1 MSISKTRAATY
12 RRVSSEGQR
21 DNTSLPEQKRLT
33 RAEAERRDWEIVAE
47 YADEGISGKLEDR
60 PGWQQM
66 LRDAKD
72 GKFDALIV
80 LNVKRFSRNSAHA
93 IQQAN
98 NLHEL
103 GVSIVSLRE
112 KFDYSTPA
120 GRAMYGVMAVF
131 AELDRETIVEG
142 TAAGQ
147 RGAARMGR
155 WPGSKPPF
163 GWRLEGLKKDARP
176 VPDEREREVL
186 RTMHQLFV
194 KERLSTAEVAE
205 RLNLMGLRPRQAATW
220 QYQTVR
226 QTATNPTLWTG
237 ESEWGAAVRGNY
249 RPHRKVTKMN
259 RDGTPK
265 YGDTVTVELGNPVF
279 TRQEWQALQR
289 AVNRRAGWSPS
300 APQRQMLTGRLFGPC
315 EFGKHYDGVTT
326 KSRPSHWYT
335 CAGRRYRSKEQP
347 RCTCTQI
354 KGPAIDE
361 PVWAELAAMLAD
373 PERLERL
380 ARQWLELD
388 DDADLNDEA
397 PMTAALRKQEATLE
411 RAMTRAKDLYLM
423 ADDPAEHLATVER
436 LRGELADVR
445 ERLEAMA
452 SMQTRRADQAQRITD
467 VAALAER
474 ARGRLADAS
483 AAMRRE
489 VVELLDVRVIV
500 SDIVAGRP
508 QAITIHGVLDPS
520 MFLPADA
527 AERKP
532 AQQGGSCL
540 WSFSSCLS
548 ACCSPYSP
556 ASSSCVSGSADRLPE
571 RTIHV
576 QNSLSRVSSALGER
590 RTG

>member
-1 MSISKTRAATY
+1 MNVPKRAAY
-12 RRVSSEGQR
+12 YARVSTDLQV
-21 DNTSLPEQKRLT
+21 DNTSLPEQREIC
-33 RAEAERRDWEIVAE
+33 EATIKARGWELVDA
-47 YADEGISGKLEDR
+47 YVDEGLSGTDANR
-60 PGWQQM
+60 PEWRRM
-66 LRDAKD
+66 LQDARD
-72 GKFDALIV
+72 GKVDAVVVAKLDRFARKAGDAIRETDRLSDMGV
-80 LNVKRFSRNSAHA
+80 DLVVVKEQ
-93 IQQAN
+93 I
-98 NLHEL
+98 
-103 GVSIVSLRE
+103 
-112 KFDYSTPA
+112 DMSTPA
-120 GRAMYGVMAVF
+120 GRAMRTMLAGF
-131 AELDRETIVEG
+131 AEFERDTIVAR

-147 RGAARMGR
+147 RAKGR
-155 WPGSKPPF
+155 AGGWAGSKPPF

-186 RTMHQLFV
+186 RAMHQLFV
-194 KERLSTAEVAE
+194 KERLTTAKVAE

-237 ESEWGAAVRGNY
+237 ETSWGAAKTGNY

-265 YGDTVTVELGNPVF
+265 YGDTVTVTLGDPVF

-289 AVNRRAGWSPS
+289 AVNRKASWTPS

-315 EFGKHYDGVTT
+315 DFGKHYDGVTT
-326 KSRPSHWYT
+326 KSRPNPFYI
-335 CAGRRYRSKEQP
+335 CAGKRYRSKEQP

-361 PVWAELAAMLAD
+361 PVWAEIAAMLAD

-388 DDADLNDEA
+388 DDADLNDDSA
-397 PMTAALRKQEATLE
+397 MVAALRKQEATLE

-436 LRGELADVR
+436 LRGELGDVR
-445 ERLEAMA
+445 ERLEGLA
-452 SMQTRRADQAQRITD
+452 SMHARRADEAQRITD

-474 ARGRLADAS
+474 ARGRLENAS

-508 QAITIHGVLDPS
+508 QAITVHGVLDPS

-532 AQQGGSCL
+532 SVAAG
-540 WSFSSCLS
+540 
-548 ACCSPYSP
+548 CSL
-556 ASSSCVSGSADRLPE
+556 SSSSSSRSRCSSPSTRDSSSSGSASADR
-571 RTIHV
+571 
-576 QNSLSRVSSALGER
+576 
-590 RTG
+590 

>member
-1 MSISKTRAATY
+1 MANASIKRAAY
-12 RRVSSEGQR
+12 YARVSTDLQV
-21 DNTSLPEQKRLT
+21 DNTSLPEQREIC
-33 RAEAERRDWEIVAE
+33 EATIKARGWELVDT
-47 YADEGISGKLEDR
+47 YVDEGLSGTDANR
-60 PGWQQM
+60 PEWRRM
-66 LRDAKD
+66 LQDARD
-72 GKFDALIV
+72 GKVDAVVVAKLDRFARKAGDAIRETDRLSDMGV
-80 LNVKRFSRNSAHA
+80 DLVVVKEQ
-93 IQQAN
+93 I
-98 NLHEL
+98 
-103 GVSIVSLRE
+103 
-112 KFDYSTPA
+112 DMSTPA
-120 GRAMYGVMAVF
+120 GRAMRTMLAGF
-131 AELDRETIVEG
+131 AEFERDTIVAR

-147 RGAARMGR
+147 RAKGR
-155 WPGSKPPF
+155 AGGWAGSKPPF
-163 GWRLEGLKKDARP
+163 GWRLEGLKKDAHP

-186 RTMHQLFV
+186 RTMHHLFV

-237 ESEWGAAVRGNY
+237 ETAWGAPS
-249 RPHRKVTKMN
+249 RPDHARRKYAHVTKMN

-265 YGDTVTVELGNPVF
+265 YGDTVTVSLGDPVF

-289 AVNRRAGWSPS
+289 AVNRRASWTPS

-315 EFGKHYDGVTT
+315 DFGKHYDGVAT
-326 KSRPSHWYT
+326 KSRPNHWYT
-335 CAGRRYRSKEQP
+335 CAGKRYRSKEQP
-347 RCTCTQI
+347 RCSCPQI
-354 KGPAIDE
+354 KGPGIDE
-361 PVWAELAAMLAD
+361 AVWAELAAMLAD

-388 DDADLNDEA
+388 DDADLNDDA

-474 ARGRLADAS
+474 AKGRLADAS

-508 QAITIHGVLDPS
+508 QVVTIHGVLDPS
-520 MFLPADA
+520 MFLPSGQPAE
-527 AERKP
+527 AERSSLRGWFP
-532 AQQGGSCL
+532 AE
-540 WSFSSCLS
+540 
-548 ACCSPYSP
+548 PI
-556 ASSSCVSGSADRLPE
+556 LPPFPF
-571 RTIHV
+571 
-576 QNSLSRVSSALGER
+576 ALEVAA
-590 RTG
+590 

>member
-1 MSISKTRAATY
+1 MSVAKVTRAATY

-21 DNTSLPEQKRLT
+21 DNTSLPEQRRLT
-33 RAEAERRDWEIVAE
+33 REEAERRGWEVVAE

-60 PGWQQM
+60 PGWRQM
-66 LRDAKD
+66 LQDARD
-72 GKFDALIV
+72 GKFDALLV

-98 NLHEL
+98 NLHEF
-103 GVSIVSLRE
+103 GVALVSLRE
-112 KFDYSTPA
+112 NFDYSTPA

-131 AELDRETIVEG
+131 AELDRETIVEN

-147 RGAARMGR
+147 RAKGR
-155 WPGSKPPF
+155 AGGWAGSKPPF

-186 RTMHQLFV
+186 RAMHHLFV

-205 RLNLMGLRPRQAATW
+205 RLNEAGLHPRIAAAW

-226 QTATNPTLWTG
+226 QTVTNPTLWTG
-237 ESEWGAAVRGNY
+237 ETEWGAPSRSH
-249 RPHRKVTKMN
+249 RPHAHVTKMN

-265 YGDTVTVELGNPVF
+265 WGETVRVVLGDPVF

-289 AVNRRAGWSPS
+289 AVNRRAGWTPA

-315 EFGKHYDGVTT
+315 DFGKHYDGVTT
-326 KSRPSHWYT
+326 KTRPNPYYV
-335 CAGRRYRSKEQP
+335 CAGRRYRSKEQA
-347 RCTCTQI
+347 RCTCPQI

-361 PVWAELAAMLAD
+361 PVWAEIAAMLAN
-373 PERLERL
+373 PERLEQM

-388 DDADLNDEA
+388 DDADLNDGA
-397 PMTAALRKQEATLE
+397 PMIAALRKQEATLE
-411 RAMTRAKDLYLM
+411 RAIARAKDLYLM
-423 ADDPAEHLATVER
+423 ADDPEEHRATVDR
-436 LRGELADVR
+436 LRGEIADVR
-445 ERLEAMA
+445 QRLEGLAA
-452 SMQTRRADQAQRITD
+452 VQERRADEAQRITD

-474 ARGRLADAS
+474 ARGRLENAS

-500 SDIVAGRP
+500 SDVLAGRP
-508 QAITIHGVLDPS
+508 QAITVQGVLDPS
-520 MFLPADA
+520 MFLPDEV

-532 AQQGGSCL
+532 AEPGRFCRSC
-540 WSFSSCLS
+540 S
-548 ACCSPYSP
+548 
-556 ASSSCVSGSADRLPE
+556 
-571 RTIHV
+571 
-576 QNSLSRVSSALGER
+576 
-590 RTG
+590 